1 MDGFSN
7 FNCILYFF
15 DERKVFCQQ
24 KHRFKLCCRCEE
36 FVDELY
42 ISTSLSLEVLSDPGE
57 SCTVTCFCNLL
68 PWIHWHLAR
77 LRCYRKQSPS
87 LFTLNS
93 IVEWHSS
100 DVFNLLIYALMFESI
115 CCILTFQLYVWSTKL
130 CCPPKKITC
139 CCRRL
144 SLSRDELCGQNDF
157 FFLHFL

>member
-1 MDGFSN
+1 MDFLISIASSIFLTKGKFSANINIGSN
-7 FNCILYFF
+7 FAAGVRNSLMS
-15 DERKVFCQQ
+15 
-24 KHRFKLCCRCEE
+24 
-36 FVDELY
+36 Y
-42 ISTSLSLEVLSDPGE
+42 ISVRLWVLRFYRTLVNLALLLVFATYYLESIGILLGCD
-57 SCTVTCFCNLL
+57 VTENNLL
-68 PWIHWHLAR
+68 LCLH
-77 LRCYRKQSPS
+77 
-87 LFTLNS
+87 LNS

-130 CCPPKKITC
+130 CCRPKKITW